1 MAKNKIFL
9 WIQTALCVLIAVLLA
24 SSAVRIFIDG
34 SAYQAAGHPSEWI
47 YTREKAAVALMPI
60 LPLFLLSFAM
70 TVYGLVKGIE
80 DEEAD
85 KPVQD
90 VERTRD
96 LVCARVAQPSEEM
109 AKERGLQKKLLLGGW
124 IGFAVCMIP
133 ILLYITNGA
142 HFALTDAEGL
152 DHSIVSMIAYV
163 VPWTVLGLAC
173 LVVTTV
179 LQGRIIQREADAAT
193 ALMKEAAAAKA
204 AEAAKAG
211 AESAKTAEA
220 PSADAESA
228 KAPSASKAAAPAA
241 KAPAAAKAGAPLY
254 NTSPETA
261 RRRILIRRV
270 LLVAA
275 VIFVVLGVQNGS
287 MKDVLVKA
295 IRICTE
301 CVGLG

>member
-1 MAKNKIFL
+1 MTKNKIFL
-9 WIQTALCVLIAVLLA
+9 WIQTALCALIAILLA
-24 SSAVRIFIDG
+24 VAAVRIFLDG
-34 SAYQAAGHPSEWI
+34 SVYQAAGHPSEWI
-47 YTREKAAVALMPI
+47 YTREKAAAALMPI

-90 VERTRD
+90 VERARD
-96 LVCARVAQPSEEM
+96 LVCARIAQPSEEM
-109 AKERGLQKKLLLGGW
+109 AKERALQKKLMLGGW
-124 IGFAVCMIP
+124 IGFAVCMLP

-152 DHSIVSMIAYV
+152 DHSIVSMVTFV

-173 LVVTTV
+173 LIVSTV
-179 LQGRIIQREADAAT
+179 LQEKSMQRESDAASARMKEEKEAGTVKAPEAVKADAA
-193 ALMKEAAAAKA
+193 
-204 AEAAKAG
+204 
-211 AESAKTAEA
+211 
-220 PSADAESA
+220 
-228 KAPSASKAAAPAA
+228 
-241 KAPAAAKAGAPLY
+241 LY

-261 RRRILIRRV
+261 RRRVLIRRV

>member
-1 MAKNKIFL
+1 MTKNKVFI
-9 WIQTALCVLIAVLLA
+9 WVQTALCVLIAILLA

-47 YTREKAAVALMPI
+47 YTRKKVTAALMPI
-60 LPLFLLSFAM
+60 LPLFILSFAM

-90 VERTRD
+90 VERSRD

-109 AKERGLQKKLLLGGW
+109 AKERALQKKLLLGGW

-152 DHSIVSMIAYV
+152 DHSIVSMITFV

-173 LVVTTV
+173 LIVTTV
-179 LQGRIIQREADAAT
+179 LQGNSMQRETDAAS

-204 AEAAKAG
+204 A
-211 AESAKTAEA
+211 
-220 PSADAESA
+220 
-228 KAPSASKAAAPAA
+228 
-241 KAPAAAKAGAPLY
+241 APLY

-261 RRRILIRRV
+261 RRRVLIRRV

-275 VIFVVLGVQNGS
+275 VIFIVLGVQNGS

>member
-9 WIQTALCVLIAVLLA
+9 WIQTALCVLIAILLV

-47 YTREKAAVALMPI
+47 YTREKAAAALMPI

-70 TVYGLVKGIE
+70 TVYSLVKDIK

-90 VERTRD
+90 VERARD

-109 AKERGLQKKLLLGGW
+109 AKERALQKKLQLGGW

-152 DHSIVSMIAYV
+152 DHSIVSMVAFV
-163 VPWTVLGLAC
+163 VPWTVIGLAC

-179 LQGRIIQREADAAT
+179 LQGKSMQREADAAT

-204 AEAAKAG
+204 AEAANA
-211 AESAKTAEA
+211 A
-220 PSADAESA
+220 AESA
-228 KAPSASKAAAPAA
+228 KAPSASKAA
-241 KAPAAAKAGAPLY
+241 APLY

>member
-9 WIQTALCVLIAVLLA
+9 WIQTALCVLIAILLV

-47 YTREKAAVALMPI
+47 YTREKAAAALMPI

-70 TVYGLVKGIE
+70 TVYSLVKDIK

-90 VERTRD
+90 VERARD

-109 AKERGLQKKLLLGGW
+109 AKERALQKKLQLGGW

-152 DHSIVSMIAYV
+152 DHSIVSMVAFV
-163 VPWTVLGLAC
+163 VPWTVIGLAC

-179 LQGRIIQREADAAT
+179 LQGRSIQREADAAT

-204 AEAAKAG
+204 AQAAKAG
-211 AESAKTAEA
+211 
-220 PSADAESA
+220 AESA
-228 KAPSASKAAAPAA
+228 KAPSASKAA
-241 KAPAAAKAGAPLY
+241 APLY

>member
-9 WIQTALCVLIAVLLA
+9 WVQTALCVLIAILLA

-47 YTREKAAVALMPI
+47 YTREKAAAALMPI

-90 VERTRD
+90 VERARD

-109 AKERGLQKKLLLGGW
+109 AKERALQKKLQLGGW

-173 LVVTTV
+173 LIVTTV
-179 LQGRIIQREADAAT
+179 LQGKSTQREADAAT

-211 AESAKTAEA
+211 AESAKAAEA
-220 PSADAESA
+220 AKADAESA
-228 KAPSASKAAAPAA
+228 KAP
-241 KAPAAAKAGAPLY
+241 AAAKAAAPLY

>member
-1 MAKNKIFL
+1 MTKNKIFL
-9 WIQTALCVLIAVLLA
+9 WVQSALCVLIAILLA
-24 SSAVRIFIDG
+24 VAAVRIFIDG

-47 YTREKAAVALMPI
+47 YTREKVSAALLPI
-60 LPLFLLSFAM
+60 FPLFLLSFAM

-80 DEEAD
+80 DEEAG

-90 VERTRD
+90 VERARD
-96 LVCARVAQPSEEM
+96 LVCARIAQPSEEM
-109 AKERGLQKKLLLGGW
+109 AKERALQKKLLLGGW

-133 ILLYITNGA
+133 ILIYITNGA

-152 DHSIVSMIAYV
+152 DHSIVSMITFV

-173 LVVTTV
+173 LIVTTV
-179 LQGRIIQREADAAT
+179 LQGKSMQREADAAA
-193 ALMKEAAAAKA
+193 ALMKEAAAAKS
-204 AEAAKAG
+204 AEAASAAAAKA
-211 AESAKTAEA
+211 AEA
-220 PSADAESA
+220 PSAGAETV
-228 KAPSASKAAAPAA
+228 KAASASKAA
-241 KAPAAAKAGAPLY
+241 APLY

-261 RRRILIRRV
+261 RRRVIIRRV

>member
-1 MAKNKIFL
+1 MTKSKIFL
-9 WIQTALCVLIAVLLA
+9 WVQTALCTLIAILLA
-24 SSAVRIFIDG
+24 VAAVRIFLDG

-47 YTREKAAVALMPI
+47 YTREKAAAVLMPM
-60 LPLFLLSFAM
+60 LPLFLLSFVM
-70 TVYGLVKGIE
+70 TVYSLVKDIK

-90 VERTRD
+90 VERARD

-109 AKERGLQKKLLLGGW
+109 AKERALQKKLRLGGW

-152 DHSIVSMIAYV
+152 DHSIVSMVAIV
-163 VPWTVLGLAC
+163 VPWTVIGLAC

-179 LQGRIIQREADAAT
+179 LQGKSMQRESDAAT

-204 AEAAKAG
+204 AQAA
-211 AESAKTAEA
+211 
-220 PSADAESA
+220 SAD
-228 KAPSASKAAAPAA
+228 APAA
-241 KAPAAAKAGAPLY
+241 KAPAAANSGAPLY
-254 NTSPETA
+254 NTSPETS

>member
-9 WIQTALCVLIAVLLA
+9 WIQTALCVLIAILLV

-47 YTREKAAVALMPI
+47 YTREKAAAALMPI

-109 AKERGLQKKLLLGGW
+109 AKERALQKKLQLGGW

-142 HFALTDAEGL
+142 HFALTDA
-152 DHSIVSMIAYV
+152 D
-163 VPWTVLGLAC
+163 VPWTVIGLAC
-173 LVVTTV
+173 LVVATV
-179 LQGRIIQREADAAT
+179 LQGRSIQREADAAT
-193 ALMKEAAAAKA
+193 ALIKEAAAAKA
-204 AEAAKAG
+204 AEAA
-211 AESAKTAEA
+211 
-220 PSADAESA
+220 SADAS
-228 KAPSASKAAAPAA
+228 AA

>member
-1 MAKNKIFL
+1 MTKNKIFL

-47 YTREKAAVALMPI
+47 YTREKVTAALMPI

-109 AKERGLQKKLLLGGW
+109 AKECGLQKKFLLGGW

-173 LVVTTV
+173 LIVTTV
-179 LQGRIIQREADAAT
+179 LQGKSMQREADAAT

-204 AEAAKAG
+204 AKAAKAA

-220 PSADAESA
+220 PSAGAESA
-228 KAPSASKAAAPAA
+228 KAPSASKAAAL
-241 KAPAAAKAGAPLY
+241 LY

>member
-1 MAKNKIFL
+1 MTKNKVFL
-9 WIQTALCVLIAVLLA
+9 WIQTALCVLIAILLA

-47 YTREKAAVALMPI
+47 YTREKVTAALMPV

-70 TVYGLVKGIE
+70 TVYGLIKGIE
-80 DEEAD
+80 DEDAG

-90 VERTRD
+90 VERARD
-96 LVCARVAQPSEEM
+96 LVCARIAEPSEEM
-109 AKERGLQKKLLLGGW
+109 AKERALQKKLLLGGW

-152 DHSIVSMIAYV
+152 DQSIVSMITFV
-163 VPWTVLGLAC
+163 VPWTAMGLAC
-173 LVVTTV
+173 LIVTTV
-179 LQGRIIQREADAAT
+179 LQGKSMQRETDAAS
-193 ALMKEAAAAKA
+193 ARMKEAAAAKA
-204 AEAAKAG
+204 AQAA
-211 AESAKTAEA
+211 
-220 PSADAESA
+220 SADAESVKAASADAETA
-228 KAPSASKAAAPAA
+228 KAASADAPAA
-241 KAPAAAKAGAPLY
+241 KAPAAPKAGAALY

-275 VIFVVLGVQNGS
+275 VIFIVLGVQNGS

>member
-9 WIQTALCVLIAVLLA
+9 WIQTALCMLIAILLA

-47 YTREKAAVALMPI
+47 YTREKAAAALMPI

-80 DEEAD
+80 DEKAD

-90 VERTRD
+90 VERARD

-173 LVVTTV
+173 LIVTTV
-179 LQGRIIQREADAAT
+179 LQGKSMQREADAAT

-228 KAPSASKAAAPAA
+228 KAPSASKAAAP
-241 KAPAAAKAGAPLY
+241 LY

-261 RRRILIRRV
+261 HRRVIIRRV

>member
-1 MAKNKIFL
+1 MTKNKIFL
-9 WIQTALCVLIAVLLA
+9 WVQTALCVLIAILLA

-47 YTREKAAVALMPI
+47 YTREKAAAALMPI

-109 AKERGLQKKLLLGGW
+109 AKERALQKKLQLGGW

-152 DHSIVSMIAYV
+152 DHSIVSMVAFV
-163 VPWTVLGLAC
+163 VPWTVIGLAC
-173 LVVTTV
+173 LVVATV
-179 LQGRIIQREADAAT
+179 LQGRSIQREADAAT

-204 AEAAKAG
+204 AEAA
-211 AESAKTAEA
+211 
-220 PSADAESA
+220 SADAS
-228 KAPSASKAAAPAA
+228 AA

-295 IRICTE
+295 IRIMKDVLVKAIRICTE

>member
-1 MAKNKIFL
+1 MTKNKIFL
-9 WIQTALCVLIAVLLA
+9 WIQTALCALIAVLLA
-24 SSAVRIFIDG
+24 VAAVRIFLDG

-47 YTREKAAVALMPI
+47 YTREKVTAALMPI

-70 TVYGLVKGIE
+70 TVYSLVKDIK

-90 VERTRD
+90 VERARD

-109 AKERGLQKKLLLGGW
+109 AKERALQKKLQLGGW

-152 DHSIVSMIAYV
+152 DHSIVSMVAFV
-163 VPWTVLGLAC
+163 VPWTVIGLAC

-179 LQGRIIQREADAAT
+179 LQGRSIQREADAAT
-193 ALMKEAAAAKA
+193 ALMKEAAATKA
-204 AEAAKAG
+204 AQAAKAG

-220 PSADAESA
+220 PSAGAESA
-228 KAPSASKAAAPAA
+228 KAPSASKAA
-241 KAPAAAKAGAPLY
+241 APLY

-275 VIFVVLGVQNGS
+275 VIFVILGVQNGS

>member
-9 WIQTALCVLIAVLLA
+9 WIQTALCALIAILLA
-24 SSAVRIFIDG
+24 VAAVRIFLDG

-47 YTREKAAVALMPI
+47 YTREKAAAALMPI

-109 AKERGLQKKLLLGGW
+109 AKERALQKKLQLGGW

-152 DHSIVSMIAYV
+152 DHSIVSMVAFV
-163 VPWTVLGLAC
+163 VPWTVIGLAC
-173 LVVTTV
+173 LVVATV
-179 LQGRIIQREADAAT
+179 LQGRSIQREADAAT

-228 KAPSASKAAAPAA
+228 KAPSVSKAA
-241 KAPAAAKAGAPLY
+241 APLY

>member
-1 MAKNKIFL
+1 MVKNKIFL
-9 WIQTALCVLIAVLLA
+9 WVQTALCVLIAVLLA

-47 YTREKAAVALMPI
+47 YTREKVTAALMPI

-70 TVYGLVKGIE
+70 TVYSLVKDIK

-90 VERTRD
+90 VERARD

-109 AKERGLQKKLLLGGW
+109 AKERALQKKLQLGGW

-173 LVVTTV
+173 LIVTTV
-179 LQGRIIQREADAAT
+179 LQGKSMQREADAAST
-193 ALMKEAAAAKA
+193 LMKEAAAAKA
-204 AEAAKAG
+204 AEAPSAG

-220 PSADAESA
+220 PSAGAESA
-228 KAPSASKAAAPAA
+228 KAPSASKAV
-241 KAPAAAKAGAPLY
+241 APLY
-254 NTSPETA
+254 NASPETA
-261 RRRILIRRV
+261 RRRVIIRRV

>member
-1 MAKNKIFL
+1 MVKNKIFL
-9 WIQTALCVLIAVLLA
+9 WVQTALCVLIAVLLA

-47 YTREKAAVALMPI
+47 YTREKVTAALMPI

-70 TVYGLVKGIE
+70 TVYSLVKDIK
-80 DEEAD
+80 DEEED

-90 VERTRD
+90 VERARD

-109 AKERGLQKKLLLGGW
+109 AKERALQKKLQLGGW

-173 LVVTTV
+173 LIVTTV
-179 LQGRIIQREADAAT
+179 LQGKSMQREADAAST
-193 ALMKEAAAAKA
+193 LMKEAAAAKA
-204 AEAAKAG
+204 AEAPSAG

-220 PSADAESA
+220 PSAGAESA
-228 KAPSASKAAAPAA
+228 KAPSASKAV
-241 KAPAAAKAGAPLY
+241 APLY
-254 NTSPETA
+254 NASPETA
-261 RRRILIRRV
+261 RRRVIIRRV

>member
-1 MAKNKIFL
+1 MTKNKIFL
-9 WIQTALCVLIAVLLA
+9 WVQTALCALIAILLA
-24 SSAVRIFIDG
+24 VAAVRIFLDG

-47 YTREKAAVALMPI
+47 YTREKAAAVLMPM

-70 TVYGLVKGIE
+70 TVYSLVKDIK

-90 VERTRD
+90 VERARD

-109 AKERGLQKKLLLGGW
+109 AKEQALQKKLLLGGW
-124 IGFAVCMIP
+124 IGFAVCMLP

-152 DHSIVSMIAYV
+152 DHSIVSMVAFV
-163 VPWTVLGLAC
+163 VPWTVIGLAC

-179 LQGRIIQREADAAT
+179 LQGRSIQREADAAT

-220 PSADAESA
+220 PSADAESE
-228 KAPSASKAAAPAA
+228 KAPSASKAA
-241 KAPAAAKAGAPLY
+241 APLY

-261 RRRILIRRV
+261 RKRVIIRRV

>member
-1 MAKNKIFL
+1 MTKNKIFL
-9 WIQTALCVLIAVLLA
+9 WVQTALCALIAILLA
-24 SSAVRIFIDG
+24 VAAVRIFLDG

-47 YTREKAAVALMPI
+47 YTREKAAAVLMPM

-70 TVYGLVKGIE
+70 TVYSLVKDIK

-90 VERTRD
+90 VERARD

-109 AKERGLQKKLLLGGW
+109 AKERALQKKLQLGGW
-124 IGFAVCMIP
+124 IGFAVCMLP
-133 ILLYITNGA
+133 SLLYITNGA

-152 DHSIVSMIAYV
+152 DHSIVSMVAFV
-163 VPWTVLGLAC
+163 VPWTVIGLAC

-179 LQGRIIQREADAAT
+179 LQGKSMQCESDAAS
-193 ALMKEAAAAKA
+193 ARMKEEKA
-204 AEAAKAG
+204 AEAVKVAKDT
-211 AESAKTAEA
+211 SAA
-220 PSADAESA
+220 
-228 KAPSASKAAAPAA
+228 
-241 KAPAAAKAGAPLY
+241 LY

>member
-24 SSAVRIFIDG
+24 VAAVRIFLDG

-47 YTREKAAVALMPI
+47 YTREKAAAALMPI

-70 TVYGLVKGIE
+70 TVYGLVNGIE
-80 DEEAD
+80 DEKAD

-90 VERTRD
+90 VERARD
-96 LVCARVAQPSEEM
+96 LVCARVAQPSEKM
-109 AKERGLQKKLLLGGW
+109 AKERALQKKLQLGGW

-142 HFALTDAEGL
+142 HFALTDAERL
-152 DHSIVSMIAYV
+152 DHSIVSMVAFV
-163 VPWTVLGLAC
+163 VPWTVIGLAC

-179 LQGRIIQREADAAT
+179 LQGRSIQREADAAT

-211 AESAKTAEA
+211 AESAKAAEA
-220 PSADAESA
+220 ASADAS
-228 KAPSASKAAAPAA
+228 AA

>member
-9 WIQTALCVLIAVLLA
+9 WIQTALCMLIAILLA

-47 YTREKAAVALMPI
+47 YTREKAAAALMPI

-80 DEEAD
+80 DEKAD

-90 VERTRD
+90 VERARD

-109 AKERGLQKKLLLGGW
+109 AKERALQKKLQLGGW

-152 DHSIVSMIAYV
+152 DHSIVSMVAFV
-163 VPWTVLGLAC
+163 VPWTVIGLAC

-179 LQGRIIQREADAAT
+179 LQGRSIQREADAAT

-204 AEAAKAG
+204 AQAAKAG
-211 AESAKTAEA
+211 AESAKTAGA
-220 PSADAESA
+220 PSAGAESA
-228 KAPSASKAAAPAA
+228 KAPSASKAAAP
-241 KAPAAAKAGAPLY
+241 LY
-254 NTSPETA
+254 NTSPETD

>member
-1 MAKNKIFL
+1 MTKNKIFL
-9 WIQTALCVLIAVLLA
+9 WIQTALCALIAVLLA
-24 SSAVRIFIDG
+24 VAAVRIFLDG
-34 SAYQAAGHPSEWI
+34 SAYQAAGPPSEWI
-47 YTREKAAVALMPI
+47 YTREKVTAALMPI

-70 TVYGLVKGIE
+70 TVYSLVKDIK

-90 VERTRD
+90 VERARD

-109 AKERGLQKKLLLGGW
+109 AKERALQKKLQLGGW

-152 DHSIVSMIAYV
+152 DHSIVSMVAFV
-163 VPWTVLGLAC
+163 VPWTVIGLAC

-179 LQGRIIQREADAAT
+179 LQGRSIQREADAAT

-204 AEAAKAG
+204 AQAAKSG

-220 PSADAESA
+220 PSAGAESA
-228 KAPSASKAAAPAA
+228 KAPSASKAAAL
-241 KAPAAAKAGAPLY
+241 LY

>member
-1 MAKNKIFL
+1 MTKNKIFL
-9 WIQTALCVLIAVLLA
+9 WVQTALCALIAILLA
-24 SSAVRIFIDG
+24 VAAVRIFLDG

-47 YTREKAAVALMPI
+47 YTREKAAAVLMPM
-60 LPLFLLSFAM
+60 LLLFLLSFAM
-70 TVYGLVKGIE
+70 TVYSLVKDIK

-90 VERTRD
+90 VERARD
-96 LVCARVAQPSEEM
+96 LVCVRVAQPSEEM
-109 AKERGLQKKLLLGGW
+109 AKERALQKKLRLGGW

-152 DHSIVSMIAYV
+152 DHSIVSMVAFV
-163 VPWTVLGLAC
+163 VPWTVIGLAC

-179 LQGRIIQREADAAT
+179 LQGKSMQREADAAS
-193 ALMKEAAAAKA
+193 ARMKEEKAAAA
-204 AEAAKAG
+204 
-211 AESAKTAEA
+211 AKTAEA
-220 PSADAESA
+220 ASGDAETVKEAEAASADAETA
-228 KAPSASKAAAPAA
+228 KAPKAVNTGAA
-241 KAPAAAKAGAPLY
+241 LY

-261 RRRILIRRV
+261 RRRVIIRRV

-275 VIFVVLGVQNGS
+275 VIFVILGVQNGS

>member
-1 MAKNKIFL
+1 MTKNKIFL
-9 WIQTALCVLIAVLLA
+9 WVQTALCVLIAILLV

-47 YTREKAAVALMPI
+47 YTREKAAAALMPI

-70 TVYGLVKGIE
+70 TVYSLVKDIK

-90 VERTRD
+90 VERARD

-109 AKERGLQKKLLLGGW
+109 AKERALQKKLQLGGW

-152 DHSIVSMIAYV
+152 DHSIVSMVAFV
-163 VPWTVLGLAC
+163 VPWTVIGLAC

-179 LQGRIIQREADAAT
+179 LQGRSIQREADAAT

-204 AEAAKAG
+204 AQAAKSG

-220 PSADAESA
+220 PSAGAESA
-228 KAPSASKAAAPAA
+228 KAPSASKAAAP
-241 KAPAAAKAGAPLY
+241 LY
-254 NTSPETA
+254 NTSPETS
-261 RRRILIRRV
+261 RRRVLIRRV

-275 VIFVVLGVQNGS
+275 VIFVVLGFQNGS

>member
-1 MAKNKIFL
+1 MTKNKIFL
-9 WIQTALCVLIAVLLA
+9 WIQTALCALIAVLLA
-24 SSAVRIFIDG
+24 VAAVRIFLDG

-47 YTREKAAVALMPI
+47 YTREKVTAALMPI

-70 TVYGLVKGIE
+70 TVYSLVKDIK

-90 VERTRD
+90 VERARD

-109 AKERGLQKKLLLGGW
+109 AKERALQKKLQLGGW

-152 DHSIVSMIAYV
+152 DHSIVSMVAFV
-163 VPWTVLGLAC
+163 VPWTVIGLAC

-179 LQGRIIQREADAAT
+179 LQGRSIQREADAAT
-193 ALMKEAAAAKA
+193 ALMKEAAATKA
-204 AEAAKAG
+204 AQAAKAG

-220 PSADAESA
+220 PSAGAESA
-228 KAPSASKAAAPAA
+228 KAPSASKAA
-241 KAPAAAKAGAPLY
+241 APLY

-275 VIFVVLGVQNGS
+275 VIFVVLGVQYGS

>member
-1 MAKNKIFL
+1 MTKNKIFL
-9 WIQTALCVLIAVLLA
+9 WIQTALCALIAVLLA
-24 SSAVRIFIDG
+24 VAAVRIFLDG

-47 YTREKAAVALMPI
+47 YTREKVTAALMPI

-70 TVYGLVKGIE
+70 TVYSLVKDIK

-90 VERTRD
+90 VERARD

-109 AKERGLQKKLLLGGW
+109 AKERALQKKLQLGGW

-152 DHSIVSMIAYV
+152 DHSIVSMVAFV
-163 VPWTVLGLAC
+163 VPWTVIGLAC
-173 LVVTTV
+173 LVVTV
-179 LQGRIIQREADAAT
+179 LQGKSMQREADAAT

-228 KAPSASKAAAPAA
+228 KAPSASKAA
-241 KAPAAAKAGAPLY
+241 APLY

>member
-1 MAKNKIFL
+1 MTKNKIFL
-9 WIQTALCVLIAVLLA
+9 WIQTALCALIAVLLA
-24 SSAVRIFIDG
+24 VAAVRIFLDG

-47 YTREKAAVALMPI
+47 YTREKVTAALMPI

-70 TVYGLVKGIE
+70 TVYSLVKDIK

-90 VERTRD
+90 VERARD

-109 AKERGLQKKLLLGGW
+109 AKERALQKKLQLGGW

-152 DHSIVSMIAYV
+152 DHSIVSMVAFV
-163 VPWTVLGLAC
+163 VPWTVIGLAC
-173 LVVTTV
+173 LVVATV
-179 LQGRIIQREADAAT
+179 LQGRSIQREADAAT
-193 ALMKEAAAAKA
+193 ALIKEAAAAKA
-204 AEAAKAG
+204 AESAKAG

-228 KAPSASKAAAPAA
+228 KAPSASKAAAP
-241 KAPAAAKAGAPLY
+241 LY

-261 RRRILIRRV
+261 HRRVIIRRV

>member
-1 MAKNKIFL
+1 MTKSKIFL
-9 WIQTALCVLIAVLLA
+9 WIQTALCALIAVLLA
-24 SSAVRIFIDG
+24 VAAVRIFLDG

-47 YTREKAAVALMPI
+47 YTREKVTAALMPI

-70 TVYGLVKGIE
+70 TVYSLVKDIK

-90 VERTRD
+90 VERARD

-109 AKERGLQKKLLLGGW
+109 AKERALQKKLQLGGW

-152 DHSIVSMIAYV
+152 DHSIVSMVAFV
-163 VPWTVLGLAC
+163 VPWTVIGLAC

-179 LQGRIIQREADAAT
+179 LQGRSIQREADAAT

-204 AEAAKAG
+204 AKAAKAA

-220 PSADAESA
+220 PSAGAESA
-228 KAPSASKAAAPAA
+228 KAPSASKAAAL
-241 KAPAAAKAGAPLY
+241 LY

>member
-1 MAKNKIFL
+1 MVKNKIFL
-9 WIQTALCVLIAVLLA
+9 WVQIALCVLIAVLLA

-47 YTREKAAVALMPI
+47 YTREKVTAALMPI

-70 TVYGLVKGIE
+70 TVYSLVKDIK

-90 VERTRD
+90 VERARD

-109 AKERGLQKKLLLGGW
+109 AKERALQKKLQLGGW

-173 LVVTTV
+173 LIVTTV
-179 LQGRIIQREADAAT
+179 LQGKSMQREADAAT

-204 AEAAKAG
+204 AKAAKAA

-220 PSADAESA
+220 PSAGAESA
-228 KAPSASKAAAPAA
+228 KAPSASKAAAP
-241 KAPAAAKAGAPLY
+241 LY

-261 RRRILIRRV
+261 RRRVIIRRV

>member
-1 MAKNKIFL
+1 
-9 WIQTALCVLIAVLLA
+9 
-24 SSAVRIFIDG
+24 
-34 SAYQAAGHPSEWI
+34 
-47 YTREKAAVALMPI
+47 MPM

-70 TVYGLVKGIE
+70 TVYSLVKDIK

-90 VERTRD
+90 VERARD

-109 AKERGLQKKLLLGGW
+109 AKEQALQKKLQLGGW

-133 ILLYITNGA
+133 ILLYITNDA

-152 DHSIVSMIAYV
+152 DHSIVSMVAFV
-163 VPWTVLGLAC
+163 VPWTVIGLAC
-173 LVVTTV
+173 LIVTTV
-179 LQGRIIQREADAAT
+179 LQGKSMQREADAAT

-211 AESAKTAEA
+211 AESAK
-220 PSADAESA
+220 
-228 KAPSASKAAAPAA
+228 APSASKAA
-241 KAPAAAKAGAPLY
+241 APLY

-261 RRRILIRRV
+261 RRRVIIRRV

>member
-1 MAKNKIFL
+1 MVKNKIFL
-9 WIQTALCVLIAVLLA
+9 WVQTALCVLIAVLLA

-47 YTREKAAVALMPI
+47 YTREKVTAALMPI

-70 TVYGLVKGIE
+70 TVYSLVKDIK

-90 VERTRD
+90 VERARD

-109 AKERGLQKKLLLGGW
+109 AKERALQKKLQLGGW

-173 LVVTTV
+173 LIVTTV
-179 LQGRIIQREADAAT
+179 LQGKSMQREADAAT
-193 ALMKEAAAAKA
+193 ALMKGAAAAKA
-204 AEAAKAG
+204 AKAPSAG
-211 AESAKTAEA
+211 AETVKAASAAAAKTAEA
-220 PSADAESA
+220 PSVAAESA
-228 KAPSASKAAAPAA
+228 KAPNASKAA
-241 KAPAAAKAGAPLY
+241 APLY

-261 RRRILIRRV
+261 RRRVIIRRV

>member
-1 MAKNKIFL
+1 MTKNKIFL

-47 YTREKAAVALMPI
+47 YTREKVTAALMPI

-70 TVYGLVKGIE
+70 TVYSLVKDIK

-90 VERTRD
+90 VERARD

-109 AKERGLQKKLLLGGW
+109 AKERALQKKLQLGGW

-173 LVVTTV
+173 LIVTTV
-179 LQGRIIQREADAAT
+179 LQGKSMQREADAAT

-204 AEAAKAG
+204 AKAAKAA

-220 PSADAESA
+220 PSAGAESA
-228 KAPSASKAAAPAA
+228 KAPSASKAAAL
-241 KAPAAAKAGAPLY
+241 LY

>member
-47 YTREKAAVALMPI
+47 YTREKVTAALMPI

-163 VPWTVLGLAC
+163 VPWTVLGLVC

-179 LQGRIIQREADAAT
+179 LQGKSMQRETEAAS

-204 AEAAKAG
+204 AQAA
-211 AESAKTAEA
+211 
-220 PSADAESA
+220 SAD
-228 KAPSASKAAAPAA
+228 APAA